1 MIGLDL
7 REKKRR
13 DVTCQRR
20 RAARTNERRHFL
32 LCFLV
37 VVVVFPSAPET
48 RVCRSKTE
56 RPREQNRECS
66 PTLRGTRREGD
77 VDALFAPEERCAK
90 THGYMH
96 ACVYTHTH
104 TERERDLRTM
114 SFPFFLRASCVK
126 NNVRFNLHEFCIQ
139 TPNNLHTILNLLI
152 IKNIVVV
159 VINLEQQQQQQ
170 HSLPS

>member
-20 RAARTNERRHFL
+20 RAARTNERTNERRHFL
-32 LCFLV
+32 LCFLVV

-104 TERERDLRTM
+104 TEREREICAPCRFL
-114 SFPFFLRASCVK
+114 SFCARRALKIMCGSICMNFVFK
-126 NNVRFNLHEFCIQ
+126 HQ
-139 TPNNLHTILNLLI
+139 TIYILYSI
-152 IKNIVVV
+152 
-159 VINLEQQQQQQ
+159 
-170 HSLPS
+170 S